1 VISTKASHPFYPGN
15 GVLELDRNDELKA
28 IYTDVYP
35 PGDVT
40 SLRTFESSPP
50 TYPQFR
56 GELSLSPAPQL
67 LPDASLT
74 VTVVDYDLD
83 DDALGNQ
90 DRESDWSEPRSSV
103 VTVKSCLTQR
113 NGTQEICAPTGH
125 SELLTLVE
133 TDDAGTF
140 TGVIQVSKAIENTPC
155 GVAF

>member
-1 VISTKASHPFYPGN
+1 M
-15 GVLELDRNDELKA
+15 LELDRNDELRA

-50 TYPQFR
+50 AYPQFR
-56 GELSLSPAPQL
+56 GELHVSPAARL
-67 LPDASLT
+67 LPDDSLT

-90 DRESDWSEPRSSV
+90 DLESDWSEPRSSV

-113 NGTQEICAPTGH
+113 NGTDEICAPTGH

-140 TGVIQVSKAIENTPC
+140 TGAIQVSESSGNTLLVRPAC
-155 GVAF
+155 GVAR